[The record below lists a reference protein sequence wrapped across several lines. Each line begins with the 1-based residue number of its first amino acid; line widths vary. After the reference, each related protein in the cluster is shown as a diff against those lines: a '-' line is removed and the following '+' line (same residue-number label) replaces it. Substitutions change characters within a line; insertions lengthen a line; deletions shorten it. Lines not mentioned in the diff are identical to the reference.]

1 MPSAPADAT
10 LLEQARLGRTDAFE
24 ALVVRHQ
31 SLVCA
36 ITFSLLGDRGL
47 SEDVAQDTFLAAWRA
62 RSEVREPESFRAW
75 LCSTARNLAIKARR
89 RLGRT
94 DALADRELPD
104 GTVGLED
111 ALAARESEA
120 MVWRAL
126 EAVPIA
132 YREPLVLYYREG
144 RSAAQV
150 AELLGL
156 SVAAVEQRLSRGR
169 RYLAQEVEALVERT
183 LERSRPSSGFAAGV
197 MAALPLPAAAAGPA
211 TSSQTPFP
219 QAPSSQATSHP
230 ATTTESARSGSPSMI
245 TILTK
250 TLAAAGV
257 MSILAVGAHAA
268 ITERAP
274 APDASAATSA
284 AGTPASTDA
293 KPAAGDRTSAATRA
307 DARAEREDLA
317 AARTSLGSDAAA
329 PGATA
334 APAAGDYEV
343 TRLAVDQVAVA
354 LEGGPSRLTTF
365 RPTEPE
371 PPQTLRTLRGR
382 VLDEAGQPVAGA
394 VVVGGSSL
402 RAMLGS
408 SLSTDAG
415 TTTGPDG
422 SYALALWKAEPV
434 VVLALHRDGW
444 SPVTPVA
451 EGTDDLT
458 LDLHLRPTAALE
470 GTITR
475 GGAALEAEVWV
486 SQPGAGKLAMRVPTD
501 AQGHYRIDRLPP
513 GALEVSASLSH
524 AAGLGTGGRASR
536 SVTLV
541 SGEASRV
548 DLDLSAG
555 AHVTVESD
563 VPEGVRMMQYSLL
576 VGEHAVSDADALA
589 RLRKE
594 LPSGQAR
601 MLLYGGIDLDEV
613 MQWSDVPPGK
623 VTLCVEALLVR
634 DELWGFAC
642 TVTEVGAGGDAAH
655 EVRLQPV
662 AVAE

>member
-10 LLEQARLGRTDAFE
+10 LLAQARLGRTDAFE

-36 ITFSLLGDRGL
+36 ITFSMLGDRGL

-75 LCSTARNLAIKARR
+75 LCSTARNLALKARR

-94 DALADRELPD
+94 AELVDRELPD
-104 GTVGLED
+104 GTVALED
-111 ALAARESEA
+111 ELAARESEA
-120 MVWRAL
+120 TVWRAL

-169 RYLAQEVEALVERT
+169 KHLKQEVEALVERT

-197 MAALPLPAAAAGPA
+197 MAALPLPAAPAA
-211 TSSQTPFP
+211 TD
-219 QAPSSQATSHP
+219 QATSP
-230 ATTTESARSGSPSMI
+230 TATTTESARSGSTSMI
-245 TILTK
+245 TTLTK
-250 TLAAAGV
+250 TLAVAGM
-257 MSILAVGAHAA
+257 MSILAVAAHAA
-268 ITERAP
+268 VTERAP
-274 APDASAATSA
+274 DDATAATSTSATLA
-284 AGTPASTDA
+284 AIDA
-293 KPAAGDRTSAATRA
+293 KPAAPDATSAAPDAKPIAESPASTAPRP

-317 AARTSLGSDAAA
+317 DARSKVDADAAA
-329 PGATA
+329 PAAAAT
-334 APAAGDYEV
+334 PAAGAYEV
-343 TRLAVDQVAVA
+343 TRLAVDQVTVA

-365 RPTEPE
+365 GPTLRE

-394 VVVGGSSL
+394 VVVAGSAL
-402 RAMLGS
+402 RAMLGN

-444 SPVTPVA
+444 SPITPVA
-451 EGTDDLT
+451 KGTDDLS
-458 LDLHLRPTAALE
+458 LELHLHPTAALR

-475 GGAALEAEVWV
+475 GGVAQEAEVLV
-486 SQPGAGKLAMRVPTD
+486 SQHGASKLYIRVPTD
-501 AQGHYRIDRLPP
+501 AKGRYRIDRLPP
-513 GALEVSASLSH
+513 GKLEVKASLSH
-524 AAGLGTGGRASR
+524 DAGLGTGALASR

-541 SGEASRV
+541 SGKARRI
-548 DLDLSAG
+548 DLDLPQG

-563 VPEGVRMMQYSLL
+563 VPEGVRMMQYTLL
-576 VGEHAVSDADALA
+576 VGEHAVSNAGALA

-594 LPSGQAR
+594 LPAEETR
-601 MLLYGGIDLDEV
+601 TLLYGGSDLDEV
-613 MQWSDVPPGK
+613 MQWSDVPHGA
-623 VTLCVEALLVR
+623 VTLCVEALKMR
-634 DELWGFAC
+634 DQLWGLAC
-642 TVTEVGAGGDAAH
+642 TVTEVGTGGEAVH